1 MKLTT
6 TDSMNQ
12 KLKQQVVDANKAL
25 VSSGLITLTWGNVS
39 AIDRESGLIA
49 IKPSGV
55 AYEELTTANLV
66 ILNLNGDVVEGD
78 LRPSSDTQTHLE
90 LYRNFSDI
98 AAVVHTHSPSATAFS
113 QAGVALSCLGTTHA
127 DHFYGEVPVAR
138 ALTAEEVGDDYEH
151 ATGISIVERFHEL
164 GLNPLE
170 MPAILLKHH
179 APFTWGKSVQDALNN
194 SIALEMCAKIALMT
208 WQLNPNAKAIPE
220 HILNKHHERKHGAD
234 AYYGQS

>member
-1 MKLTT
+1 
-6 TDSMNQ
+6 MNQ
-12 KLKQQVVDANKAL
+12 KIKQQVVDANKAL
-25 VSSGLITLTWGNVS
+25 VSSGLVTLTWGNVS

-55 AYEELTTANLV
+55 PYQELTTENLV
-66 ILNLNGDVVEGD
+66 VVDLEGKVVEGS
-78 LRPSSDTQTHLE
+78 LRPSSDTKSHLE
-90 LYRNFSDI
+90 LYRQFPDI
-98 AAVVHTHSPSATAFS
+98 AAVVHTHSPCATAFS
-113 QAGVALSCLGTTHA
+113 QAGVALPCLGTTHA
-127 DHFYGEVPVAR
+127 DHFFGEVPIAR
-138 ALTAEEVGDDYEH
+138 ALTPEEVEADYEQT
-151 ATGISIVERFHEL
+151 TGLSIVERFHEL

>member
-1 MKLTT
+1 
-6 TDSMNQ
+6 MNQ

-78 LRPSSDTQTHLE
+78 LRPSSDTKTHLE

-113 QAGVALSCLGTTHA
+113 QAGVCPIVPCLGTTHA
-127 DHFYGEVPVAR
+127 DHFLWRGSPCPR
-138 ALTAEEVGDDYEH
+138 ASTPEEGGGRLRTRPPGSASSSASTSSVSTRWKCPPFYS
-151 ATGISIVERFHEL
+151 SIT
-164 GLNPLE
+164 P
-170 MPAILLKHH
+170 PS
-179 APFTWGKSVQDALNN
+179 P
-194 SIALEMCAKIALMT
+194 
-208 WQLNPNAKAIPE
+208 
-220 HILNKHHERKHGAD
+220 GA
-234 AYYGQS
+234 SLFRTP